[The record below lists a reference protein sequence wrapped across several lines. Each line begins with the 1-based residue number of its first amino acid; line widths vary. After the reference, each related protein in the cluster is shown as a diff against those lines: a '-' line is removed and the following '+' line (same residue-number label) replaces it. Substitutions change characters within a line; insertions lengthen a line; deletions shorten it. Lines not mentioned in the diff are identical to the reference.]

1 MTGETDPRA
10 RRPIVL
16 IGLMGAGK
24 TCVGRRLAKR
34 LGVSFV
40 DADEEIASA
49 AGCSIPEI
57 FARFG
62 EAHFREGERKVIAR
76 LLESGPMVLAT
87 GGGAFMAPDTRSLI
101 KEKGVSVW
109 LRADLDLLFRRTSN
123 GRRDRPLLNSDD
135 PRATLEKLM
144 QVRYPVYAEADI
156 TVDTFDEA
164 PETTA
169 DRVLA
174 VLEEWL

>member
-1 MTGETDPRA
+1 MNGEADRGTF
-10 RRPIVL
+10 RPVVL

-34 LGVSFV
+34 LGIPFV
-40 DADEEIASA
+40 DADEEIAAA
-49 AGCSIPEI
+49 AGCPIPEI
-57 FARFG
+57 FTRFG

-87 GGGAFMAPDTRSLI
+87 GGGAFMDPETRAEI
-101 KEKGVSVW
+101 RRAGISVW
-109 LRADLDLLFRRTSN
+109 LRADLELLFRRTSN
-123 GRRDRPLLNSDD
+123 GRRDRPLLNNDD

-156 TVDTFDEA
+156 IVDTYDEA

-169 DRVLA
+169 ERVLA
-174 VLEEWL
+174 ALEARP